1 MDNIEVTGSVETE
14 CNKRLDTLYRQSHV
28 WLLQV
33 GYNICKNAAEAQ
45 ELVSDLY
52 VYLAKKCRPQIWYDE
67 SYNLI
72 YCMKFMNHR
81 WLNRV
86 QKLRRFQYIGAH
98 TDFDDT
104 HYKEYDY
111 DRDVEVMRAYDDVM
125 KELDALRI
133 TKMWPAARI
142 YEIYWMGDDT
152 LNEVAKKIG
161 ISKSTTF
168 LAIKKIRKHLKE
180 VIKTPFD

>member
-1 MDNIEVTGSVETE
+1 MANTEMTGSIEE
-14 CNKRLDTLYRQSHV
+14 QCSKRLDTLYRKSHT

-33 GYNICKNAAEAQ
+33 GYNICKNGAEAQ

-52 VYLAKKCRPQIWYDE
+52 VYLAKKCRPQIWYDD

-86 QKLRRFQYIGAH
+86 GKLKRFQYIGGHA
-98 TDFDDT
+98 DFDDSK
-104 HYKEYDY
+104 YSEYDY
-111 DRDVEVMRAYDDVM
+111 DRDEQVMKAYDDVM
-125 KELDALRI
+125 KELNALRI
-133 TKMWPAARI
+133 TKMWPQAKI

-152 LNEVAKKIG
+152 LNEVARKIG

-168 LAIKKIRKHLKE
+168 LAIKKIRKHLKD
-180 VIKTPFD
+180 VVKTPFE

>member
-1 MDNIEVTGSVETE
+1 MANTDMTGSIELQ
-14 CNKRLDTLYRQSHV
+14 CNKRLDTLYRKSHT

-52 VYLAKKCRPQIWYDE
+52 VYLAKKCRPQIWYDD

-86 QKLRRFQYIGAH
+86 HKLRRFQYIGAH
-98 TDFDDT
+98 TDFDETD
-104 HYKEYDY
+104 YKEYDY
-111 DRDVEVMRAYDDVM
+111 DRDLEVMRAYDDVM

-133 TKMWPAARI
+133 TRLWPKAKI
-142 YEIYWMGDDT
+142 YEIYWCSDQT
-152 LNEVAKKIG
+152 LDEVAENIG
-161 ISKSTTF
+161 ISKSTVF
-168 LAIKKIRKHLKE
+168 LAIKGIRKHMKE
-180 VIKTPFD
+180 VIKNPFE